1 MTYIKNW
8 YTKKACDFQGICLCE
23 TVKVAMSA
31 RVMTQKGITK
41 KKNTNSS

>member
-8 YTKKACDFQGICLCE
+8 YTKKACDFQGICLYE
-23 TVKVAMSA
+23 TGKVAMSA

-41 KKNTNSS
+41 KNTNSS